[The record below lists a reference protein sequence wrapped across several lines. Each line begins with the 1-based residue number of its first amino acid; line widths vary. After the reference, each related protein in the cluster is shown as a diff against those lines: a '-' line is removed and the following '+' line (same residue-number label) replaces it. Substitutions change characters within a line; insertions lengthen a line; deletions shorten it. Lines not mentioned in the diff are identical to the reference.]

1 MSDLKTQ
8 RQEERLKYIDLCAYV
23 MGFVNRK
30 ILMNRFDVKEA
41 WATNDFKTYQVRSNE
56 GLIYDH
62 GLKAYKPIDSF
73 SPIFEHESATAIQLL
88 SNGSQTIVC
97 EPSFASKSYSC
108 KIPSVMPELKTIY
121 PVLRAISL
129 NKQVEI
135 EYFSRSKGKTTR
147 KLSPHS
153 LIKTGCFDYV
163 RAFDHKE
170 NEHRTFKLSRIFT
183 AKFVNEK
190 PKDNEVMGMD
200 HDWNTQVKLTIGI
213 NSDGTEKETFKF
225 DYGFKSDTIEIEL
238 KKAIVPFFLMDWNI
252 APINYPELPVTL
264 FPLKEISNQNV

>member
-1 MSDLKTQ
+1 MSNLKTQ

-73 SPIFEHESATAIQLL
+73 IPIFKHESSTAIQLL

-108 KIPSVMPELKTIY
+108 IIPTVVLKLNTIY
-121 PVLRAISL
+121 PILRAISL

-135 EYFSRSKGKTTR
+135 EYFSRSTGKTKR

-153 LIKTGCFDYV
+153 LIKTGCFVYV

-170 NEHRTFKLSRIFT
+170 DEHRTFKLSRVFT
-183 AKFVNEK
+183 AQFVNQK
-190 PKDNEVMGMD
+190 PEAHETIEMDN
-200 HDWNTQVKLTIGI
+200 DWNTQVKLTIGI
-213 NSDGTEKETFKF
+213 NSNGIEKETIKF
-225 DYGFKSDTIEIEL
+225 DYGFESDSIEIEL

-252 APINYPELPVTL
+252 APINYPKLPVTL
-264 FPLKEISNQNV
+264 FPLKEINNQDV